1 MDVSLAKDVHHP
13 LFLHWVEEHDEGLQR
28 LQALRETFLKGD
40 GALARSQAQHFAI
53 ELNAH
58 HAHEEAHLFPRLESL
73 FPEGGPIPQMRAEH
87 KRLSEL
93 VAQVEEALLAPLRQE
108 ETRQALEALETL
120 LKSHLDAET
129 RLLYPLAEQALA
141 PTEQE
146 QLSRF
151 FEPVEGFRS

>member
-1 MDVSLAKDVHHP
+1 MDVTQAKDVHHP

-28 LQALRETFLKGD
+28 LQALRETFQKGD
-40 GALARSQAQHFAI
+40 LTLARSQAQHFAI

-93 VAQVEEALLAPLRQE
+93 VAQAEAAMLAPMRKEEAA
-108 ETRQALEALETL
+108 AWLEALEVL